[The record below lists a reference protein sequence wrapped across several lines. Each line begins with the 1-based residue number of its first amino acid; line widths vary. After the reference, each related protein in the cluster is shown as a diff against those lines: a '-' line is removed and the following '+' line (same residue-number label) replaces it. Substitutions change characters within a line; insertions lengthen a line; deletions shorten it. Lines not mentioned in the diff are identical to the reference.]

1 MRNADSSVG
10 NTRLRGTGRDDTMLT
25 VPFTRG
31 STRKLRPVMS
41 ATALTTAS
49 MSAFTKLSVTV
60 SLGPIA
66 VCTPLGCDAFAG
78 GVPAA
83 GATGG
88 VCATA
93 FDSHRLPRTAI
104 ARERNRV
111 AVRGRKTDAAAKNA
125 GAHKT
130 GGERRWCSVRPVVKA
145 RAMIAWGPHETP
157 QRNGSFFAR

>member
-1 MRNADSSVG
+1 MRSADSNVG

-49 MSAFTKLSVTV
+49 MSALTKFSVTV

-66 VCTPLGCDAFAG
+66 VCTLAG
-78 GVPAA
+78 GGALAGGAPAA

-93 FDSHRLPRTAI
+93 FDSQRLPRTAI
-104 ARERNRV
+104 AREKTRV
-111 AVRGRKTDAAAKNA
+111 TVRGRKTDAAA
-125 GAHKT
+125 
-130 GGERRWCSVRPVVKA
+130 
-145 RAMIAWGPHETP
+145 
-157 QRNGSFFAR
+157 